1 MKTILIPCLLFFA
14 APVLAAPAPPMPPSA
29 YQIIQKEGRLVFT
42 DGSSY
47 YDFEKDGTFHS
58 GPWDMSGRT
67 IDGQWKRQ
75 NSTDDFSP
83 LIVQGTWSWMNGI
96 SQIND
101 KRQMTIAVYPKISQQ
116 PNEAEDTTILA
127 PIGSAPR
134 RAKLRPCYF
143 VIDEL
148 VALPKSK

>member
-1 MKTILIPCLLFFA
+1 MAFTPA
-14 APVLAAPAPPMPPSA
+14 VLAAPVPPMSPSA

-47 YDFEKDGTFHS
+47 YDFEKDGTFRS
-58 GPWDMSGRT
+58 GPWEMSGRT

-83 LIVQGTWSWMNGI
+83 LIVQGTWSWMNGL
-96 SQIND
+96 SQVND
-101 KRQMTIAVYPKISQQ
+101 KRQMIMEVYPKINQ
-116 PNEAEDTTILA
+116 PKEREHATIL
-127 PIGSAPR
+127 PTIGNAPR
-134 RAKLRPCYF
+134 RAKLRSCYF

-148 VALPKSK
+148 VTLPKPQLPK